1 MILVALAG
9 AGFGLGLYLFFAALY
24 PTREPLTTALDRLG
38 RPLPQRSNG
47 SRTLDARVGASFR
60 RIPPV
65 ERLLGRLTTDLR
77 VLRKDPDEV
86 AATLVVCGLV
96 GLVWAPLVAAGGAL
110 LGITIPWMIPAW
122 LSLAGAGI
130 AIVVPYRNIHEKAT
144 EARAAFGHAL
154 SAYCDVCAMAM
165 SAGRETY
172 AAMFEAASAGDGW
185 AFTEIRNALERGF
198 IGGDKPWDSLIAL
211 GEHLGLDDLA
221 ELGATI
227 ALAGGEGAAVRD
239 TVASKA
245 RSIRER
251 LVSDAEKRASAATER
266 MAVPVAMLMIGFLW
280 FLTYPALAV
289 ILQQSHS

>member
-1 MILVALAG
+1 MILVTIAG
-9 AGFGLGLYLFFAALY
+9 AGFGLGLYLFFSALY
-24 PTREPLTTALDRLG
+24 PAREPLAAALDRLG
-38 RPLPQRSNG
+38 RPLPQSTDG
-47 SRTLDARVGASFR
+47 PKTLDAQVGATFR
-60 RIPPV
+60 RIPTV
-65 ERLLGRLTTDLR
+65 DRILGRLATDLR

-86 AATLVVCGLV
+86 AASLVVCGLV
-96 GLVWAPLVAAGGAL
+96 GLVWAPIVAAGAVA
-110 LGITIPWMIPAW
+110 LGIPIPWMIPAW
-122 LSLAGAGI
+122 LSVAGAVV
-130 AIVVPYRNIHEKAT
+130 AMLVPYRNIREKAS

-185 AFTEIRNALERGF
+185 AFAEIRNALERGF

-211 GEHLGLDDLA
+211 GEQLGLDDLA

-251 LVSDAEKRASAATER
+251 LVTDAEKRASAATER